1 MFNISQSVR
10 LLLMKGKF
18 NMNDEIKGIKEIE
31 EYTTPKTGKT
41 MYKVSIYVG
50 KDDKGKSILKRKK
63 KLTKEQA
70 LKFYYDIKAQIANG
84 TFNPNEHKRL
94 KFEELYKL
102 WLKFY
107 TDKVE
112 KSTLATTKRI
122 FDKHILPELKGFYVD
137 KITVLQCNQLATLW
151 KSQAPKTFLRYI
163 RYTSNV
169 LQYGVSLEI
178 IPSNPMSKIV
188 RPSIDRKPDDESQK
202 DSDGVYSKEEL
213 ETFLNACKK
222 ELSMKKFTFFRVLSY
237 SGMRKEEIYAL
248 TWNDVNFDNGTIS
261 INKALKYGKKHQ
273 PYINA
278 TKTRNGVRTLNMD
291 NKTMQELKKWKLEQ
305 AKELF
310 KIGIN
315 ADANKDQLVFSSNKN
330 SWLSADKPR
339 QWALKVCN
347 KYNLKYVTIRG
358 FRHTHASLLANA
370 GVLPKQA
377 QLRLGHAKFE
387 TTMNIYTQGTKDM
400 EKDAVNRFSEYMS
413 N

>member
-1 MFNISQSVR
+1 MQTSVDQELAAR
-10 LLLMKGKF
+10 AQGKGSNAINSLKAAVLMAKINQTNDFRSSIFMAKPTNQGKVIGQGTSY
-18 NMNDEIKGIKEIE
+18 DLPEYEAESIKKSETVKE
-31 EYTTPKTGKT
+31 
-41 MYKVSIYVG
+41 
-50 KDDKGKSILKRKK
+50 
-63 KLTKEQA
+63 
-70 LKFYYDIKAQIANG
+70 
-84 TFNPNEHKRL
+84 
-94 KFEELYKL
+94 
-102 WLKFY
+102 
-107 TDKVE
+107 
-112 KSTLATTKRI
+112 STLATTTNI
-122 FDKHILPELKGFYVD
+122 FNNHILPVLGNIYVD
-137 KITVLQCNQLATLW
+137 KLTVAKCQSIAQQW
-151 KSQAPKTFLRYI
+151 RKEAPRTFKRYI
-163 RYTSNV
+163 RYANNV
-169 LQYGVSLEI
+169 LDYGVNLELLV
-178 IPSNPMSKIV
+178 SNPMRKIV
-188 RPSIDRKPDDESQK
+188 RPKVKRQVKKQFNDF
-202 DSDGVYSKEEL
+202 YNKEAL
-213 ETFLNACKK
+213 ETFLQDCKACKFTK
-222 ELSMKKFTFFRVLSY
+222 IFTFFRVLAY

-261 INKALKYGKKHQ
+261 INKALKYGKKHE

-278 TKTRNGVRTLNMD
+278 TKTKNGVRALNMD

-339 QWALKVCN
+339 QWVLKVCN
-347 KYNLKYVTIRG
+347 KYNLKYVTVRG

-400 EKDAVNRFSEYMS
+400 EKDAVNRFSKYMS

>member
-1 MFNISQSVR
+1 
-10 LLLMKGKF
+10 
-18 NMNDEIKGIKEIE
+18 MNDEIKGIKEIT

-122 FDKHILPELKGFYVD
+122 FDKHILPELNGFYVD
-137 KITVLQCNQLATLW
+137 RITVLQCNQVATLW

-213 ETFLNACKK
+213 ETFLNACKQ

-248 TWNDVNFDNGTIS
+248 TWNDVNFNNGTIS

-339 QWALKVCN
+339 HWALKVCS
-347 KYNLKYVTIRG
+347 KYNLRYVTIRG

-400 EKDAVNRFSEYMS
+400 EKDAMNKLSEYMS